1 MTHKGKIIIYTF
13 YRPPRIDLL
22 PLMEIKNL
30 LQLNLPV
37 LILTDSNLHHKDFGH
52 NRSDQLG
59 KQFKNFTH
67 KNNLF
72 FLGPN
77 FNTFF
82 SAMNKGKPDL
92 IFGNSL
98 LTQFALN
105 ITPGDR
111 LTTSDHIPIHIE
123 INSNPIAIPSKP
135 RLNYNK
141 ANWEGFRHQLN
152 QLKIPNTNKISTHEI
167 NKIIQ
172 DLIDNIMEAV
182 EMNIPKTE
190 YKIIQAFVP
199 SNKTNKLNIIFNQRH
214 SMYKNN
220 MTPDKS
226 IILNRIRTH
235 IINSFS
241 EDFNNYWLKQ
251 TKELELLR
259 NTNSK
264 FFFQK
269 VKNMLGTGENNKGT
283 YLLYNN
289 NQITDPQTQA
299 NIFAEVWEDILKPVN
314 VNNNNQ
320 EAVNNFNYINNW
332 NVQNLDLISPLDQ
345 SNYNN
350 LSHHNILHP
359 ISNQIVSNFIK
370 KAKSK
375 ASSPS
380 GITNTILKELPHKI

>member
-1 MTHKGKIIIYTF
+1 
-13 YRPPRIDLL
+13 
-22 PLMEIKNL
+22 
-30 LQLNLPV
+30 
-37 LILTDSNLHHKDFGH
+37 
-52 NRSDQLG
+52 
-59 KQFKNFTH
+59 
-67 KNNLF
+67 
-72 FLGPN
+72 
-77 FNTFF
+77 
-82 SAMNKGKPDL
+82 
-92 IFGNSL
+92 
-98 LTQFALN
+98 
-105 ITPGDR
+105 
-111 LTTSDHIPIHIE
+111 
-123 INSNPIAIPSKP
+123 
-135 RLNYNK
+135 
-141 ANWEGFRHQLN
+141 
-152 QLKIPNTNKISTHEI
+152 
-167 NKIIQ
+167 
-172 DLIDNIMEAV
+172 MEAV

-226 IILNRIRTH
+226 IILNRIRTP

-380 GITNTILKELPHKI
+380 GITNTILKELPHKIIIFLTRIFNAALSAGYFPSAFKHSHQFLIPKPGKNLTDPKNYRLITLIEPISKIFEKIINYRLKNYMEEKLLFHKHQFGFRSGRSIQDVLLYTTAYQ